1 MCVNHNLFAMIL
13 PTKFIIL
20 GGKKLNKK
28 NITLRIAAITVC
40 TATLLSNTNLSVFAE
55 SELTV
60 SHFSYQNYD
69 ITYSLTNHWDDKY
82 QGNIIIKNTSDDII
96 HDWCIA
102 FLSDNNIDYAW
113 NGIVE
118 KYENLTFIHN
128 NTYNQDILPGDTIEV
143 GFIESAGEINIP
155 SKYELISEPTVA
167 STEDYTTEFK
177 VVNDWETGYTATFT
191 ITNTSDETLE
201 DWSLEFDWDNN
212 IDTIWNA
219 EIAAHNEYHYVINNA
234 SYNQNIT
241 PGSSIT
247 ISFQNNNSG
256 NVETKP
262 GNITLS
268 EYGYVRREA
277 INTLLNVRDVSLDL
291 SAFEYNDEGYYLVE
305 DEISSLSGII
315 RPGLLAVSGNYSIEN
330 AWGTVLAEGEFAPES
345 NWCINDIGFVLGMN
359 KVTVDVKFSD
369 DSVSTVTAWFMN
381 YNENNMKNIAIDNDD
396 TDGDGLSNYL
406 ESIYGTDPLL
416 PDTDGD
422 ELTDYQEIAE
432 YGTNPLIVDTDNDG
446 ILDGRDDFDED
457 GIDSITEYA
466 LGTDPFCIDT
476 DGDGLNDY
484 DELYVYATSP
494 LLADTDSDSADD
506 KWEIDNGY
514 DPLTKDAFFE
524 TTKTIVGSG
533 NSAEISVTG
542 YDGSVS
548 TVEAT
553 VVDNSTF
560 INSSIP
566 GYMGSAFDFTMDGEF
581 SSAEIKITFD
591 EEYLSDENFVPT
603 IYYFN
608 EKTQELEEIETE
620 WDGKSNFVIAKLTHF
635 STYVLLNKVKFDQ
648 VFKDIEIASNLT
660 DATYEFVFAIDCSG
674 SMGPKGS
681 NNDPQNI
688 RLKVAK
694 EFVDK
699 LDEDDKGAVLSFG
712 SGTTVLCEFT
722 NDKTELKN
730 AINKVGN
737 TDGDTYIGEAVDK
750 SISLFSEPNGSAR
763 YIILLTD
770 GCPTDSMSADYA
782 SKAVSKD
789 IKIITV
795 GLGSGVDAKFLQQIT
810 NATFPNNEG
819 LYYFA
824 SVAGELDVVYDK
836 IKDDIKHEDPY
847 LDSNNDGITDE
858 QTRAFCEGRLQ
869 TKFGTNPF
877 EGYTFEFIQN
887 DKDGDLDNDGLKN
900 GEELDISKYDRNS
913 SQIGMNSDPIKYD
926 SDDDGLNDAEEL
938 KKKTDPFKK
947 NIMQTDLDWILED
960 GVYISSISSMDY
972 DEGTWLKIQLHVGN
986 LLFNSKASC
995 ITNYEIALTEFVSA
1009 LINVYTELDE
1019 ITLID
1024 DAVQKY
1030 IHDSYNAQHD
1040 LITDIIQQQANLLGI
1055 ESGIY
1060 SVASI
1065 GNESVAYLK
1074 WLELNDEMCTC
1085 YASTLKSLDNAKTVV
1100 EKINIFSE
1108 CRKANLGFI
1117 ERINKLPTV
1126 KGSVVKYTDKVA
1138 KIAESIHIPS
1148 NINLSDIDDILKFSS
1163 KVISVA
1169 SGVVV
1174 AVKEGNDAIQIFKGM
1189 YALDSVQLQYN
1200 KSLIFLDAVID
1211 GTEKSTLKSAAK
1223 NIRKV
1228 VIGEKSACEQKLQ
1241 TCIIDSVQ
1249 GLVGSE
1255 IRVITAYMNPL
1266 ACAIDLGLTLG
1277 ETLWHTGQ
1285 VDDAAFEMLALG
1297 DSAICL
1303 NDVVGSMIHTDT
1315 ITYYYIEDEAID
1327 YINTLAQL
1335 RIVSEDAA
1343 IDVNDSYSFLYKLLT
1358 NLIASIADLDDDVNG
1373 VCEGNKSKV
1382 QKATDKYRFISS
1394 STEYDNI
1401 LS

>member
-28 NITLRIAAITVC
+28 NITLRIASITVC
-40 TATLLSNTNLSVFAE
+40 MATLLSNTNLSVFAE

-96 HDWCIA
+96 HDWCLA

-143 GFIESAGEINIP
+143 GFIESADEINIP
-155 SKYELISEPTVA
+155 SKYDLISEPTVA

-191 ITNTSDETLE
+191 IINTSDETLE

-219 EIAAHNEYHYVINNA
+219 EIASHNEYHYVINNA
-234 SYNQNIT
+234 SYNQNIA

-256 NVETKP
+256 NIETKP

-277 INTLLNVRDVSLDL
+277 INTLLNVRNVSLDL

-345 NWCINDIGFVLGMN
+345 NWCIHDIGFVLGMN

-369 DSVSTVTAWFMN
+369 DSASTVTAWFMN

-422 ELTDYQEIAE
+422 GLTDYQE
-432 YGTNPLIVDTDNDG
+432 LVDTGTDPLVVDSDNDG
-446 ILDGRDDFDED
+446 ILDGRDDCDKD
-457 GIDSITEYA
+457 GIDTITEYQFR
-466 LGTDPFCIDT
+466 TDPFCIDT

-484 DELYVYATSP
+484 EELYTYNTDP
-494 LLADTDSDSADD
+494 LKDDTDGDGADD
-506 KWEIDNGY
+506 KWELDNGY
-514 DPLTKDAFFE
+514 DPLVADEFFTVIDTVE
-524 TTKTIVGSG
+524 GYG
-533 NSAEISVTG
+533 NTAEITITTP
-542 YDGSVS
+542 DGSIS
-548 TVEAT
+548 TLKAEA
-553 VVDNSTF
+553 VLDSPY
-560 INSSIP
+560 INCTIP
-566 GYMGSAFDFTMDGEF
+566 GYTGSAFDFTMDGEF
-581 SSAEIKITFD
+581 ADAELKITFD
-591 EEYLSDENFVPT
+591 EALLEEEGFYPV

-608 EKTQELEEIETE
+608 EETQQLEEIETE
-620 WDGKSNFVIAKLTHF
+620 WDGVNNFVIAELHHF
-635 STYVLLNKVKFDQ
+635 STYILLNKTKFDE
-648 VFKDIEIASNLT
+648 VFERDIELPEGTSTAPF
-660 DATYEFVFAIDCSG
+660 EFVFAIDCSG
-674 SMGPKGS
+674 SMGSKGA

-730 AINKVGN
+730 AIDKVGN
-737 TDGDTYIGEAVDK
+737 TDGNTYIGAAVDK
-750 SISLFSEPNGSAR
+750 SISLFSEPNGSSR

-836 IKDDIKHEDPY
+836 IEDDIKHEDPY
-847 LDSNNDGITDE
+847 LDSNNDGITDA
-858 QTRAFCEGRLQ
+858 QTLAFCN
-869 TKFGTNPF
+869 GTLTTATGVNPF
-877 EGYTFEFIQN
+877 LGYTYEEIQ
-887 DKDGDLDNDGLKN
+887 DDTDGDLDDDGLLNGEEVEISKYTINSKYVKLKTSPIDSDIDKDGFNDSEELKN
-900 GEELDISKYDRNS
+900 GTDPYVFSIRE
-913 SQIGMNSDPIKYD
+913 SDVSTMRD
-926 SDDDGLNDAEEL
+926 SDRFMSSIMSQSYLEDTGFMIKLYLGDAIFNFKLQRVTRYQSALGTYIGILCDNLARQEFVEMTKASIL
-938 KKKTDPFKK
+938 KKIDDTYSYVI
-947 NIMQTDLDWILED
+947 NLNTA
-960 GVYISSISSMDY
+960 ISSVPLSAATYASYMD
-972 DEGTWLKIQLHVGN
+972 T
-986 LLFNSKASC
+986 
-995 ITNYEIALTEFVSA
+995 LTEFSNMLAGYRKAYSSFTSVSEFA
-1009 LINVYTELDE
+1009 KHNESLSLLIERVGEFSFEVDKAGM
-1019 ITLID
+1019 TLPCL
-1024 DAVQKY
+1024 
-1030 IHDSYNAQHD
+1030 DSYKFGGK
-1040 LITDIIQQQANLLGI
+1040 L
-1055 ESGIY
+1055 
-1060 SVASI
+1060 
-1065 GNESVAYLK
+1065 
-1074 WLELNDEMCTC
+1074 C
-1085 YASTLKSLDNAKTVV
+1085 
-1100 EKINIFSE
+1100 
-1108 CRKANLGFI
+1108 
-1117 ERINKLPTV
+1117 KLP
-1126 KGSVVKYTDKVA
+1126 YTFTDSSKVA
-1138 KIAESIHIPS
+1138 KALSKTGNVLNAAGYIAIELNSVGKAVSDCWALSSVLSLGSQYDHIDRFLDTVIK
-1148 NINLSDIDDILKFSS
+1148 NTGNFEMKDAAINLSYAMDSDWNYAEVALITAIDDIVL
-1163 KVISVA
+1163 
-1169 SGVVV
+1169 SGG
-1174 AVKEGNDAIQIFKGM
+1174 AAMLETYG
-1189 YALDSVQLQYN
+1189 L
-1200 KSLIFLDAVID
+1200 
-1211 GTEKSTLKSAAK
+1211 TELTP
-1223 NIRKV
+1223 
-1228 VIGEKSACEQKLQ
+1228 G
-1241 TCIIDSVQ
+1241 
-1249 GLVGSE
+1249 GL
-1255 IRVITAYMNPL
+1255 AYY
-1266 ACAIDLGLTLG
+1266 LGLTIADLMFNISG
-1277 ETLWHTGQ
+1277 L
-1285 VDDAAFEMLALG
+1285 
-1297 DSAICL
+1297 
-1303 NDVVGSMIHTDT
+1303 DT
-1315 ITYYYIEDEAID
+1315 E
-1327 YINTLAQL
+1327 INTTIAYGDASKCLAESLIHNLDRVSDNYYETDAIGIEHINNLLQL
-1335 RIVSEDAA
+1335 RIVGENQFYVAANSKKISIEKLFGLLEETKSALEDNVDHIERIAGRA
-1343 IDVNDSYSFLYKLLT
+1343 PALTITRSFPGSVL
-1358 NLIASIADLDDDVNG
+1358 
-1373 VCEGNKSKV
+1373 
-1382 QKATDKYRFISS
+1382 
-1394 STEYDNI
+1394 
-1401 LS
+1401 